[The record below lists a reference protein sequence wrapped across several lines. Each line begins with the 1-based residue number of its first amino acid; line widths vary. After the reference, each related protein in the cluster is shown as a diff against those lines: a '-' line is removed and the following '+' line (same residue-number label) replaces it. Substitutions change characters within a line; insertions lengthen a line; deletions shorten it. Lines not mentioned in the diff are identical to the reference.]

1 MKKIF
6 LLLLLAV
13 SVCASAASL
22 ADEALFNQIINAQ
35 KDKLGIADRQS
46 NVQDRNLQNTGQTG
60 NTPQNNLQNVQT
72 GNTTPNVI
80 KQPKEVLIYGHDM
93 FGTSDISAGGSNQFV
108 ADQNV
113 NVPDDYVLGS
123 GDTVR
128 LQFWGRT
135 AKTEELVLD
144 RSGEAFS
151 ETLGKIVLGGQTYG
165 QAKTIVEKMVQGME
179 GVSASLVISNT
190 KTVKVLVSG
199 GVNKPGYYIMNVF
212 GNVTQAIVNAGG
224 VKDFADIRR
233 VAIIRN
239 GRTVETIDYYELINK
254 GSYRP
259 KIQKLMPNDVI
270 FVPRTTKR
278 VLVEGAIKNEAYY
291 DIRNENTVNEVIRLA
306 GGLASNAVS
315 NNVVVTRVNK
325 TDLKYTV
332 KSLDISKGRD
342 AAFRIEDGDKI
353 TIYGLNEKNLNSVKL
368 TGNVVYPGNYEFRKG
383 MRISDIIKSVSYL
396 LPDTEM
402 SASYIV
408 RKDVKTSETVIVP
421 FSLDRIMES
430 KHSAYD
436 IALQAY
442 DEIVI
447 VGKYTAMEN
456 IHIDVSGEVVTP
468 GDYPA
473 RNNATVY
480 DMIVKAGGLTGNSD
494 KSAIEIITYLNGRYS
509 SEYIDINKSMSTKAP
524 LQGFIVVHG
533 IYESAMLNFIEISGD
548 IMNPGEFL
556 FHQGMSL
563 KELLEKAVS
572 PDKKNIRYS
581 VLIYRKNTDNS
592 GSEVFSLDLKNL
604 SDPKVAYTLK
614 QGDKVIVKQTS
625 KEVKRYVNIEG
636 AVFDPGT
643 YQYADNLTAGQLIT
657 MAGGLKDSA
666 YYDVIELI
674 RKEIAGGGVEQQ
686 FISINKD
693 EIAKFSLMA
702 GDRLVVRDISEY
714 NKMDYVTLG
723 GEVKFP
729 GRYPIKKG
737 EKLSSIIER
746 AGGFTD
752 FAYLKGAA
760 FSRVRVRV
768 EKQMMLDKMIKNLE
782 REILVNANV
791 EAMTASTTSSID
803 SSELMLKTKDEFIK
817 SMKNLKADGRVVLKL
832 SHPRLLKGSANDL
845 ELENGDELYIPK
857 APSTVVVSGSVLSPG
872 AFVYNSKM
880 DWEDYI
886 KLTGGLLSQADKKNI
901 FIMKSD
907 GTAQK
912 ANSETLAWSPQND
925 RWEFS
930 FFSKTNPLDPGDIIM
945 VPDNYNRV
953 PWMRNIK
960 DITQIMMQIA
970 VTAGVLTNL

>member
-35 KDKLGIADRQS
+35 KDKLGISDRQS

-402 SASYIV
+402 SSSYIV

-494 KSAIEIITYLNGRYS
+494 KSAIEIITYFNGRYS

-581 VLIYRKNTDNS
+581 VLIYRKNNDNS

-791 EAMTASTTSSID
+791 EAMTASTTTSID

>member
-35 KDKLGIADRQS
+35 KDKLGISDRQS

-402 SASYIV
+402 SSSYIV

-494 KSAIEIITYLNGRYS
+494 KSAIEIITYLSGRYS

-791 EAMTASTTSSID
+791 EAMTASTTTSID